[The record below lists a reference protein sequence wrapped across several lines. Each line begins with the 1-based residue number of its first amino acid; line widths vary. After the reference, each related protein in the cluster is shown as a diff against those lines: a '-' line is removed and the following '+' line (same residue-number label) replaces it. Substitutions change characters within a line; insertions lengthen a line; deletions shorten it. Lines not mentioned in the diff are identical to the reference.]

1 MASDLIGSED
11 MTEPMTMVGMAAFGL
26 IGLSI
31 ALAAALK
38 GWQGWLEL
46 KRLELT
52 GAQAQQSRSPAMD
65 RIEIADL
72 KERIR
77 KLESIAACV
86 DL

>member
-1 MASDLIGSED
+1 
-11 MTEPMTMVGMAAFGL
+11 MTDPMTLIALAGSGL

-31 ALAAALK
+31 TALAGLK
-38 GWQGWLEL
+38 GWQGWLDL
-46 KRLELT
+46 KRLEL
-52 GAQAQQSRSPAMD
+52 ARMQAPERGPAMD

-77 KLESIAACV
+77 KLESIASCV

>member
-1 MASDLIGSED
+1 MNEPTTLIAMAS
-11 MTEPMTMVGMAAFGL
+11 FGL
-26 IGLSI
+26 MGLSI
-31 ALAAALK
+31 ALFAGLK
-38 GWQGWLEL
+38 GWQGWLEV
-46 KRLELT
+46 KKMEIAGQRPAEP
-52 GAQAQQSRSPAMD
+52 RSPAME